1 MYQITHYGMCN
12 KPNKQTQILELVLL
26 LPFHTP
32 RLSKNKKIPLLLGII
47 FEVCAKTFKT
57 VDFTPFS
64 QCIHKSADVSK
75 ITWLLLA

>member
-32 RLSKNKKIPLLLGII
+32 KLSENKKILY
-47 FEVCAKTFKT
+47 F
-57 VDFTPFS
+57 
-64 QCIHKSADVSK
+64 
-75 ITWLLLA
+75 

>member
-12 KPNKQTQILELVLL
+12 KPNKQKQILELVLL

-32 RLSKNKKIPLLLGII
+32 RLSKNKKNPLLLGII
-47 FEVCAKTFKT
+47 FEVCAKTI
-57 VDFTPFS
+57 DFTNFS